1 MNNKNVVLVILLLL
15 FIAVE
20 PSRSQAQSRYNYP
33 SNFERNS
40 FFFLVGYTN
49 GPYFDDF
56 TDWANDYYHE
66 TYESNDSI
74 GNFSGGFDFS
84 IGLRIRFSRH
94 FASEFDFLTYTMNIR
109 KQFKGTGIHVNE
121 SVSHDLELNVAIIS
135 GAVLVL
141 FDFTDNQHF
150 VPFIGTGLSVF
161 PLRLDHRIDFRERH
175 TKTALTVNFSAG
187 LDVSITSKLW
197 TTIRCDWTLG
207 KANMPV
213 SQIQYESGSLSPAS
227 FSMDLSTTQIQA
239 GIMYG
244 FQ

>member
-121 SVSHDLELNVAIIS
+121 SVSHDLELNVAII
-135 GAVLVL
+135 
-141 FDFTDNQHF
+141 
-150 VPFIGTGLSVF
+150 LSVF